1 MAIERTRL
9 FEEAKARWPTR
20 MRVFPANGGR
30 PFAAVPSLFDVYN
43 DIQASCDPEGDW
55 TDEDEWTGLANW
67 SFHQAL
73 CAVAEQTTTERD
85 VDRDE
90 VAFEHFDECMRS
102 NLSADWW
109 VAERRLYDESPLR
122 FH

>member
-20 MRVFPANGGR
+20 MRVFPTDGVP
-30 PFAAVPSLFDVYN
+30 PFAAVPSLVDVYN

-55 TDEDEWTGLANW
+55 TDEDDWTGLANW

-73 CAVAEQTTTERD
+73 WAVAEQTTTERY

-90 VAFEHFDECMRS
+90 VAFERFDECMRS
-102 NLSADWW
+102 NLSADCW
-109 VAERRLYDESPLR
+109 VAERRLYEESPLR